1 MKALFFAF
9 ALTLIVFVGAFV
21 WGLCTSAKA
30 EDEAMSKAL
39 DEYIRRRNEE
49 RAVRVRVRREDN
61 HLQ

>member
-1 MKALFFAF
+1 MKALFFAL

-39 DEYIRRRNEE
+39 DEYIKTKETK
-49 RAVRVRVRREDN
+49 
-61 HLQ
+61 